1 MKRVTRGAA
10 SGGWFSVF
18 RPFCRI
24 EPRPTSTSSSKIRW
38 LRQEAGVL
46 LSLSL
51 PSSLALYVL
60 RSTNAKQTSPF
71 LPLGGGKDTYIYGC
85 VERDK
90 TVLVMLIHR
99 VHPWEP
105 SEAVSHRVD
114 GELTWSAGC

>member
-1 MKRVTRGAA
+1 MKAVTRGAV
-10 SGGWFSVF
+10 SGGSFSVF
-18 RPFCRI
+18 PPFCRV
-24 EPRPTSTSSSKIRW
+24 EPCPTSSSKIRW
-38 LRQEAGVL
+38 LRQEAGLL

-51 PSSLALYVL
+51 PSSLALCL
-60 RSTNAKQTSPF
+60 QKHERKANES
-71 LPLGGGKDTYIYGC
+71 LPLGGGKEIYIYIWVC

-105 SEAVSHRVD
+105 SEAASHRVD